1 MTGQS
6 GFVGHGAPATIN
18 RRGTGYVAAHG
29 RRKGLGI
36 WSYIRGLSVSQWLLL
51 SYPVVIRMVS
61 RSRAAEEAFAV
72 DTSAMVQVAFTT
84 LCGAYACALLLRR
97 RGDLRAILAR
107 RPMVWLL
114 LYGVLGIVS
123 AIWSERPDFT
133 LYRAVELT
141 IFLILSVDA
150 MATARDLR
158 TMVKFQMIFAAVVIV
173 LVMLV
178 PSGLT
183 IAEMHSS
190 EVPGTVAGVAF
201 VGLLVRGPMWRL
213 LYLVILAAIV
223 FGTSAG
229 TFVSIAIG
237 LGIMLVSLRGRWAG
251 VGAILLAG
259 VVGLGAAADFDFDR
273 YIFWG
278 KSESD
283 IRTGSGR
290 LLVWEWVLREKIS
303 QKPVLGYGFGVGE
316 TLARMSDPAFS
327 TLQMMHMHSAGMS
340 ALANLGV
347 VGLLLLLVLL
357 VDLGRSSWKLSRARA
372 GPALI
377 GAMVTVFANSQVIAS
392 VTSTMSVAA
401 IGHCLLFSTIAVASY
416 TVAAWAKTVQARGAV
431 TAEGTRTTARTRVAS
446 LGVSARSQR
455 P

>member
-1 MTGQS
+1 MHP
-6 GFVGHGAPATIN
+6 GFVGHRAPATIS
-18 RRGTGYVAAHG
+18 RRGTGYVPTHG
-29 RRKGLGI
+29 RREGLGI

-61 RSRAAEEAFAV
+61 RSRAPEEAFAV
-72 DTSAMVQVAFTT
+72 DTSAMVQVAFTA
-84 LCGAYACALLLRR
+84 LCGAYVCARLLGR
-97 RGDLRAILAR
+97 RGNLHAILAR
-107 RPMVWLL
+107 RPMIWLL

-123 AIWSERPDFT
+123 ALWSERPDFT

-150 MATARDLR
+150 MAKARDLT
-158 TMVKFQMIFAAVVIV
+158 TMVRFQMIFAAIVIA
-173 LVMLV
+173 LGMLV

-183 IAEMHSS
+183 IAGMHSS
-190 EVPGTVAGVAF
+190 EVPGTVAGVIF
-201 VGLLVRGPMWRL
+201 VGLLVRGPIWRL
-213 LYLVILAAIV
+213 LYLAVLAAV
-223 FGTSAG
+223 VLGTSAG

-259 VVGLGAAADFDFDR
+259 VIGVGAANNFDFDH
-273 YIFWG
+273 YMFWG

-303 QKPVLGYGFGVGE
+303 QKPMLGYGFGVGE
-316 TLARMSDPAFS
+316 TLARMSDPTVS
-327 TLQMMHMHSAGMS
+327 TLQMMHMHSASMS

-347 VGLLLLLVLL
+347 VGLLLLLLFLL
-357 VDLGRSSWKLSRARA
+357 DIWRSSWKLSRARA
-372 GPALI
+372 GPAIL
-377 GAMVTVFANSQVIAS
+377 GAMVTVCANSQLIAS
-392 VTSTMSVAA
+392 VTSTMSVGA

-416 TVAAWAKTVQARGAV
+416 TVAVWAKAVPARGAA
-431 TAEGTRTTARTRVAS
+431 TAEGTGTAALTRTAS
-446 LGVSARSQR
+446 LGAPAGGQR